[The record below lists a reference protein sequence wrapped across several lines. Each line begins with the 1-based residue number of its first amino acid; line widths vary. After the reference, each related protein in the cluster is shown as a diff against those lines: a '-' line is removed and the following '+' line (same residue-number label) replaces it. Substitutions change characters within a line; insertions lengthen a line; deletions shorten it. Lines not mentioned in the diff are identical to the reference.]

1 MTIGEMVLAGS
12 VYEKVLHLILEGEG
26 ENLAILR
33 RQVQAV
39 EKISVESTGAGFF
52 ITFPMF
58 PDVARV
64 PLGFPRAYGEVNGYS
79 PDTDELVVGSIL
91 FIENGRIS
99 MLEIYGFGGNEL
111 TVPLD
116 VLVFRRGRSFPPPP
130 PHGAGGN

>member
-1 MTIGEMVLAGS
+1 MTTMEMALAGS
-12 VYEKVLHLILEGEG
+12 VYEKVLHLILEGDG

-39 EKISVESTGAGFF
+39 EKVIVKSTGVGFF
-52 ITFPMF
+52 VTFPDF

-64 PLGFPRAYGEVNGYS
+64 PLDFPRAYGDVNGYS
-79 PDTDELVVGSIL
+79 PDTGEVAVGSVL

-99 MLEIYGFGGNEL
+99 MLEIYGFGGDDL

-116 VLVFRRGRSFPPPP
+116 VLVFRHGRATPLAPLP
-130 PHGAGGN
+130 